1 MEEEFIHSLSD
12 EFNIHFIESDGKGRY
27 PYANSMLIGDHLID
41 TGLSSNRMKSV
52 MEKFKIKR
60 VLLSHGHEDH
70 IISNHMFDSS
80 VEFMCHIK
88 DKYLIEDIEKMIDH
102 YALMNTPAE
111 NGLRQYFS
119 NFQITNTKISETFE
133 DNQLINIA
141 DNISADDLKC
151 RIIHTPGHTEG
162 HCAFYEEKS
171 KIAFFADIDL
181 TRFVFYG
188 GVDSSVIEM
197 VESIEKL
204 KKLDI
209 DIAVT
214 SHHNKIFKG
223 REINEKLDEFHLVI
237 KKRDDRILS
246 RFSETKPI
254 NIDDLFKQ
262 NLIYRKY
269 SEYEGEYEYISEKI
283 MVQKHI
289 DKFLKEKKIIQ
300 ENNGYILT

>member
-1 MEEEFIHSLSD
+1 
-12 EFNIHFIESDGKGRY
+12 
-27 PYANSMLIGDHLID
+27 
-41 TGLSSNRMKSV
+41 
-52 MEKFKIKR
+52 
-60 VLLSHGHEDH
+60 
-70 IISNHMFDSS
+70 
-80 VEFMCHIK
+80 
-88 DKYLIEDIEKMIDH
+88 
-102 YALMNTPAE
+102 MNTPGE
-111 NGLRQYFS
+111 NLLRQYFT
-119 NFQITNTKISETFE
+119 NFQIKNTKISETFE
-133 DNQLINIA
+133 DNQVIDIDH
-141 DNISADDLKC
+141 DNDLKC
-151 RIIHTPGHTEG
+151 RVIHTPGHTEG

-214 SHHNKIFKG
+214 SHHNKIFRG

-237 KKRDDRILS
+237 KKRDDRILT

-269 SEYEGEYEYISEKI
+269 SEYESEYEYISERI

-289 DKFLKEKKIIQ
+289 DKFLKEKKIIR
-300 ENNGYILT
+300 ENNGYVLN